1 METQE
6 PQQYESPRIVDF
18 GDLAELTEHQ
28 STGDPLDHHPY
39 HGGDP
44 HLTSSIH

>member
-1 METQE
+1 MEKEE

-18 GDLAELTEHQ
+18 GDLAELTQHQ
-28 STGDPLDHHPY
+28 ATGDPLDNPY

-44 HLTSSIH
+44 HLTSSIS